1 MQTPFNL
8 GKRLE
13 LCASLVRDKVRVAD
27 IGTDHAYL
35 PVWLCLTGKAVS
47 AVAADINPEPLSR
60 GELTIKKYGGE
71 KLVQTRLSDGLKAI
85 KEDEADDIIIAGMGG
100 ELIAKILSE
109 CSFAENPQKRFIL
122 QPMTK
127 CGELIRYLCEK
138 GFRILAQDACKEDKK
153 LYTVM
158 QVCYSGEKLS
168 PSPDFYYLGILTPE
182 TDETHR
188 EYAGLVLSRLEKQQR
203 SQPSLKAVYDI
214 IRKRCE
220 GYDRNDR

>member
-1 MQTPFNL
+1 MHTLFTPDN
-8 GKRLE
+8 RLA
-13 LCASLVRDKVRVAD
+13 LCASFVRDKVKVAD

-60 GELTIKKYGGE
+60 GELTIKKYGAE
-71 KLVQTRLSDGLKAI
+71 KLVKTRLSDGLKNI

-100 ELIAKILSE
+100 ELIAKIMDNCPFSK
-109 CSFAENPQKRFIL
+109 NPEKRFIL

-127 CGELIRYLCEK
+127 CSELIKYLCEN
-138 GFRILAQDACKEDKK
+138 GFDILRQDTCKESKK

-158 QVCYSGEKLS
+158 QVCYRGEKI
-168 PSPDFYYLGILTPE
+168 PHEEDFLYLGILTPE
-182 TDETHR
+182 TNENHR
-188 EYAGLVLSRLEKQQR
+188 EYTELILSRLEKQQR
-203 SQPSLKAVYDI
+203 SNPGLKNVSEI

-220 GYDRNDR
+220 NNV

>member
-1 MQTPFNL
+1 MHTLFTPDN
-8 GKRLE
+8 RLA
-13 LCASLVRDKVRVAD
+13 LCASFVRDKVKVAD

-60 GELTIKKYGGE
+60 GELTIKKYGAE
-71 KLVQTRLSDGLKAI
+71 KLVKTRLSDGLKNI

-100 ELIAKILSE
+100 ELIAKIMDNCPFSK
-109 CSFAENPQKRFIL
+109 NPEKRFIL

-127 CGELIRYLCEK
+127 CSELIKYLCEN
-138 GFRILAQDACKEDKK
+138 GFEILRQDTCKEGKK

-158 QVCYSGEKLS
+158 QVCYRGEKILHEE
-168 PSPDFYYLGILTPE
+168 DFLYLGILTPE
-182 TDETHR
+182 TNENHR
-188 EYAGLVLSRLEKQQR
+188 EYAELILSRLEKQQR
-203 SQPSLKAVYDI
+203 SNPGLKNVSEI

-220 GYDRNDR
+220 NNV